1 MLYRKNVQSPSLEK
15 PTIIMMMMIIINS
28 KSKQKC
34 VVNKPIVETKWFY
47 NKYSVYG
54 GEMFKKEKY

>member
-1 MLYRKNVQSPSLEK
+1 
-15 PTIIMMMMIIINS
+15 MIIINS

-47 NKYSVYG
+47 NKYSVNG
-54 GEMFKKEKY
+54 GEMYKKEKY